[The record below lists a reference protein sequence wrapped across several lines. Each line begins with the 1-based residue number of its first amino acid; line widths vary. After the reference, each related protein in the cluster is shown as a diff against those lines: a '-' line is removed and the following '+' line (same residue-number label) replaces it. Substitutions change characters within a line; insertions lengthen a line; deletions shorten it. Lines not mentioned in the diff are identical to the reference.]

1 MNNITPPTPS
11 SVERR
16 FFFLA
21 GFTTESAGRFQFRS
35 EPPNNVT
42 NTFFCSRRD
51 RQGVHLTCKRVAQ
64 VLPQI
69 RAHTPA
75 ARVLR
80 RGGSWTMLPP
90 TPALFQAHTEVECN
104 VNSSIVWAQQT

>member
-42 NTFFCSRRD
+42 NTFFAAVTIVKVFILHANASRKCY
-51 RQGVHLTCKRVAQ
+51 HKF
-64 VLPQI
+64 
-69 RAHTPA
+69 AHT
-75 ARVLR
+75 RLR
-80 RGGSWTMLPP
+80 PVSSGVGEVGLCCHPHLPYFKH
-90 TPALFQAHTEVECN
+90 TPKLSAT
-104 VNSSIVWAQQT
+104 